1 MRQTMLLTNVT
12 TPGSLMSKLED
23 KSMKKILS
31 TLLATAFIPFSAFAI
46 SLSDITNNPEQYVK
60 IKNSMN
66 TTLYV
71 DISSIESLR
80 YDPPYYTLRGKAY
93 AVNYSSNRIFE
104 TTDIINYDYTKS
116 VDSVTDNIINEDQK
130 LNLNQSKEQMLVK
143 LEGVLRADCGMNYF
157 HVNMNTWDFNGDLI
171 TSGAKST
178 HAKPVQYEHGEWMI
192 AEKFF
197 EQYYNQEF

>member
-1 MRQTMLLTNVT
+1 MHLTNAT
-12 TPGSLMSKLED
+12 TPGSLMSKIGD
-23 KSMKKILS
+23 TTMKKIFT
-31 TLLATAFIPFSAFAI
+31 TLLAAAFIPFSTFAI
-46 SLSDITNNPEQYVK
+46 SLSDITNNSEQYVK

-130 LNLNQSKEQMLVK
+130 LNLNQSLRLMHSTHLKTEQM
-143 LEGVLRADCGMNYF
+143 
-157 HVNMNTWDFNGDLI
+157 
-171 TSGAKST
+171 
-178 HAKPVQYEHGEWMI
+178 
-192 AEKFF
+192 
-197 EQYYNQEF
+197 